1 MNIEERREM
10 LFARLW
16 RKVFYKIINTVICN
30 FKDCRL
36 EFIFIFQLTIKYVAK
51 YKTARVIHIPDLR
64 GFIWKREGNLLQG
77 K

>member
-1 MNIEERREM
+1 M

-36 EFIFIFQLTIKYVAK
+36 EFIFNFSAYDKICSKVQDSKGDTYSRLE
-51 YKTARVIHIPDLR
+51 RVHLE
-64 GFIWKREGNLLQG
+64 KRRKLATG
-77 K
+77 